1 MSGARI
7 TILLLML
14 VVPAVHAQSFKERL
28 LSMRKAYDTL
38 GKVHI
43 RMAVSLFE
51 SDQSKTPYVREV
63 ADVKRD
69 KRNYRYEFGSTDMLM
84 NDKYLIV
91 VDRNSREMMCSKRS
105 LKGEDNLFTDPMKI
119 SMDSILSFYEN
130 PTLVSSQ
137 QNIEHYTMTQKRGPI
152 KRVDL
157 FIAQAT
163 SLLQK
168 MEYRY
173 TDGHYVVIEFTTF
186 DTRPP
191 FDENTFH
198 EKMYVLADKGKLRAS
213 APFRGYRVVM
223 MDQQ

>member
-1 MSGARI
+1 MIG
-7 TILLLML
+7 LGLML
-14 VVPAVHAQSFKERL
+14 IAPALHAQSFKDRL
-28 LSMRKAYDTL
+28 VSMRKTYDTIS
-38 GKVHI
+38 KVHI
-43 RMAVSLFE
+43 RMTVSLFE
-51 SDQSKTPYVREV
+51 SDQSNAPYIREV

-69 KRNYRYEFGSTDMLM
+69 KRNYRYEFGTTNMLM

-91 VDRNSREMMCSKRS
+91 VDRNAREMMCSKRS

-119 SMDSILSFYEN
+119 SMDSILAFYEN
-130 PTLVSSQ
+130 PTLVSREKG
-137 QNIEHYTMTQKRGPI
+137 IEHYTMTQKKGPI

-157 FIAQAT
+157 FIGQAT

-173 TDGHYVVIEFTTF
+173 ADGHYVVIEFTTF

-198 EKMYVLADKGKLRAS
+198 EKMYVVADKGKLKAS
-213 APFRGYRVVM
+213 APFNGYSVSM
-223 MDQQ
+223 MDKQ